1 MTGPSAREVP
11 NRRAVLAG
19 VVAAAGGMASA
30 ELVTGALSLR
40 TSPLI
45 SVGEWVIELTPGAVA
60 EFFIRLVGQA
70 DKPLLVS
77 GVVLALLGFGALAG
91 VLGARRRAAG
101 MGLLAVLGAVGAVA
115 AVTREGAGALN
126 GFPALVATVVAMPL
140 LNWLLGVAGAPQT
153 TSASVAGAGV
163 AAGPGPGP
171 SAPAAAGPSAA
182 AGDFTRRAFLLR
194 AGVAGAAAVLATGA
208 GRWLARGRDAVEAAR
223 RSLKLPVRDVPVPAG
238 VSVGVAGVSPWL
250 TPTDDFYRIDTALTP
265 PLLTPQDWRLRVHGM
280 VDRELDISFAHLL
293 ERKVVD
299 AFVTL
304 CCVSNPVGG
313 PLISNTRWTGV
324 RIADLLAEAG
334 PQAGADAVLSRSV
347 DGWTCGTPLLAL
359 TDDRDSLLAF
369 AMDGRALPVE
379 HGFPVRMVVP
389 GLYGYVSATKWV
401 VDLEVTRFA
410 DFAAYWTDRGWAEQA
425 PIKTSSRID
434 VPREGASVA
443 AGRVAVG
450 GVAWAQHRGID
461 AVEVRV
467 DGGPWERATLAG
479 EPTIDTWRQW
489 RWDWAASAGDHEL
502 YVRAIDSTGAV
513 QTGDETDVMPD
524 GATGWHH
531 VSVRVG

>member
-11 NRRAVLAG
+11 TRRGLLAG
-19 VVAAAGGMASA
+19 AVAAAGGMASA
-30 ELVTGALSLR
+30 ELVTGVLSLR

-45 SVGEWVIELTPGAVA
+45 AVGEWVIELTPGAVA
-60 EFFIRLVGQA
+60 EFFIGLVGQA

-77 GVVLALLGFGALAG
+77 GVILALLGFGALAG
-91 VLGARRRAAG
+91 VLGARRSAVG
-101 MGLLAVLGAVGAVA
+101 MGLLAVLGVVGAVA
-115 AVTREGAGALN
+115 ALTRERAGALD
-126 GFPALVATVVAMPL
+126 GFPALVATVVAMGL
-140 LNWLLGVAGAPQT
+140 LSWLLGIARAPATTAAATAGAT
-153 TSASVAGAGV
+153 L
-163 AAGPGPGP
+163 
-171 SAPAAAGPSAA
+171 AAAPGTERSAA
-182 AGDFTRRAFLLR
+182 TSGGASGPAGDFTRRAFLLR
-194 AGVAGAAAVLATGA
+194 AGATGAAAVLAAGA

-223 RSLKLPVRDVPVPAG
+223 RALRLPVRDVPVPEG

-265 PLLTPQDWRLRVHGM
+265 PLLTPQAWRLRVHGM
-280 VDRELDISFAHLL
+280 VDRELDISFADLL
-293 ERKVVD
+293 EREVID
-299 AFVTL
+299 AFITL

-347 DGWTCGTPLLAL
+347 DGWTCGTPLAAL
-359 TDDRDSLLAF
+359 TDDRDSMLAF

-434 VPREGASVA
+434 VPGDGASVPV
-443 AGRVAVG
+443 GRVAVG

-467 DGGPWERATLAG
+467 DDGPWQRATLAD

-489 RWDWAASAGDHEL
+489 RWDWEASTGNHEL
-502 YVRAIDSTGAV
+502 YVRATDSTGAV
-513 QTGDETDVMPD
+513 QTGDDSDVMPD
-524 GATGWHH
+524 GATGWHR

>member
-1 MTGPSAREVP
+1 
-11 NRRAVLAG
+11 
-19 VVAAAGGMASA
+19 MASA
-30 ELVTGALSLR
+30 ELVTGLLSLR

-45 SVGEWVIELTPGAVA
+45 AVGEWVIELTPGAVA
-60 EFFIRLVGQA
+60 EFFIGLVGQA

-77 GVVLALLGFGALAG
+77 GVILALLGFGALAG
-91 VLGARRRAAG
+91 ALSARRSAVG
-101 MGLLAVLGAVGAVA
+101 MGLLAVLGAIGAVA
-115 AVTREGAGALN
+115 ALTRGRADALD
-126 GFPALVATVVAMPL
+126 GLPALVATVVAMVL
-140 LNWLLGVAGAPQT
+140 LSWLLAAARGPAT
-153 TSASVAGAGV
+153 TTAA
-163 AAGPGPGP
+163 AAGPGVAAPDRAPSTPTPERAP
-171 SAPAAAGPSAA
+171 SAPAAGGASAA
-182 AGDFTRRAFLLR
+182 ANDVTRRDFLLR
-194 AGVAGAAAVLATGA
+194 AGATGAAAVLAAGA

-223 RSLKLPVRDVPVPAG
+223 RALRLPVRDVPVPEG

-265 PLLTPQDWRLRVHGM
+265 PLVTPQNWRLRVHGM
-280 VDRELDISFAHLL
+280 VDRELNISFADLL
-293 ERKVVD
+293 EREVVD

-313 PLISNTRWTGV
+313 PLIGNTRWTGV

-347 DGWTCGTPLLAL
+347 DGWTCGTPLAAL
-359 TDDRDSLLAF
+359 TDGRDSLLAF

-389 GLYGYVSATKWV
+389 GLYGYVSATKWL

-434 VPREGASVA
+434 VPGDGASVPV
-443 AGRVAVG
+443 GRVAVG

-467 DGGPWERATLAG
+467 DDGPWQRATLAD

-489 RWDWAASAGDHEL
+489 RWDWEASPGDHEL
-502 YVRAIDSTGAV
+502 YVRATDSTGAV
-513 QTGDETDVMPD
+513 QTGDETGVMPD
-524 GATGWHH
+524 GATGWHR